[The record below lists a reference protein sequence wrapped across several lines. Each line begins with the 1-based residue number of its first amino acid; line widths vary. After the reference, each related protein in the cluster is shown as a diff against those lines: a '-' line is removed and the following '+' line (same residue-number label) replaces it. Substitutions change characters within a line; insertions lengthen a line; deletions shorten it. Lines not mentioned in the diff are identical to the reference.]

1 MILMGR
7 IITMIEIINNIM
19 ILIIEKENKNKY
31 RKKNY
36 I

>member
-1 MILMGR
+1 MGR